1 LKYINKKVTEAELLE
16 LREKDNKKL
25 SKRKYKEFED
35 MVYYITHV
43 MNHPESYAEHD
54 LERAVDLLAVITHDV
69 LEIQKGDNGRP
80 LKTAGYKTLA
90 AISNEVN

>member
-1 LKYINKKVTEAELLE
+1 M
-16 LREKDNKKL
+16 KDNKEL
-25 SKRKYKEFED
+25 SRKRYKQFED

-43 MNHPESYAEHD
+43 MNHPESYAENIK
-54 LERAVDLLAVITHDV
+54 ERAVDLLAVITHDT
-69 LEIQKGDNGRP
+69 LEIQKGDEGRA